1 MLLTIDIGNTNIIAG
16 VFDGDRLLA
25 HWRVATDYARTADEY
40 GITFLDVLTTRGV
53 EPRTIQSVALSSVVP
68 PLTPVFGKM
77 SQNYFH
83 SLPLIVSSD
92 LDTGLTF
99 RFDQPQEIGSDRIVN
114 SAAAFS
120 RYGGPI
126 VIVDFGT
133 AITFCVV
140 TQSGEYLGG
149 AIAPGIQISADSLAQ
164 RAAKLSSVELILPKE
179 VIGKKHRR
187 ECAVRH
193 HLWICWDGRWAG
205 SANHAESWKRMSR
218 SGNRRAG
225 STDRAGVRNDH
236 RGPRFAH
243 AGGSA
248 VALFEES
255 EPLGFEESLFSHSVQ
270 ARILVF
276 FHSGCWLHLA

>member
-99 RFDQPQEIGSDRIVN
+99 RFDHPQEIGSDRIVN
-114 SAAAFS
+114 SAAAFA

-149 AIAPGIQISADSLAQ
+149 AIAPGIRISADSLAQ

-179 VIGKKHRR
+179 VIGK
-187 ECAVRH
+187 
-193 HLWICWDGRWAG
+193 
-205 SANHAESWKRMSR
+205 NTAESVQ
-218 SGNRRAG
+218 SGIIYGFAGMVDGLVRRITLNLGKECRVVATG
-225 STDRAGVRNDH
+225 GQAALIAPVSETITEVRDLLTLEGLQLLYSKNQS
-236 RGPRFAH
+236 P
-243 AGGSA
+243 
-248 VALFEES
+248 
-255 EPLGFEESLFSHSVQ
+255 
-270 ARILVF
+270 
-276 FHSGCWLHLA
+276 